1 MAAYPTYGQ
10 TSQSREAREDGMQWE
25 RASNGALRGRAM
37 WPSDKL
43 TLRIEHVVDRA
54 DADALLV
61 FYRTNR
67 LAAVDVVWDGDGQTY
82 AMHFARP
89 PEVQPAGGLVWR
101 VVSDLVEA

>member
-10 TSQSREAREDGMQWE
+10 TTQSRESREDGTQWE

-43 TLRIEHVVDRA
+43 TLRIDHLVERA
-54 DADALLV
+54 DADALLA

-67 LAAVDVVWDGDGQTY
+67 LSAVDVVWAGDGQTY
-82 AMHFARP
+82 AMYFASP
-89 PEVQPAGGLVWR
+89 PEMQPAGGTVWR
-101 VVSDLVEA
+101 VTSDLTEA

>member
-1 MAAYPTYGQ
+1 MATYPTYGQ
-10 TSQSREAREDGMQWE
+10 TSQSRESRDDGTQWE
-25 RASNGALRGRAM
+25 RASNGALRGRAF

-43 TLRIEHVVDRA
+43 SLRIEHVVDRA

-82 AMHFARP
+82 AMYFARP
-89 PEVQPAGGLVWR
+89 PEVQHAGGMVWR
-101 VVSDLVEA
+101 VVADLQEA